1 VAVDASGDRA
11 GDTLKV
17 RLKGRDRDAMALVVI
32 TMTRTRILLYLT
44 IAVVGLLLL
53 GYFSYTIYRS
63 EHWGEVAGAL
73 GGFIG
78 GMVGAGGA
86 VLAVY
91 LTLSRQR
98 REETSNVTSAV
109 QTEVA
114 SLVKYINGAIE
125 VCADV
130 KKGTRQIPRADAV
143 YIVKNLVVDPVVY
156 PAIADRVG
164 LLPHPQATAAFYMRI
179 SEAKATAEVFAKATG
194 TPETHVTPDLARTVT
209 DILVTALQLADP
221 IVAGVPPH
229 ADLAAGVQ
237 VDILAQIQQGLSA
250 ARAAFP
256 EAESFQPPAG

>member
-1 VAVDASGDRA
+1 MTS
-11 GDTLKV
+11 V
-17 RLKGRDRDAMALVVI
+17 RNRIFLALA
-32 TMTRTRILLYLT
+32 
-44 IAVVGLLLL
+44 IAAAFLVL
-53 GYFSYTIYRS
+53 GYFSYATFRA

-78 GMVGAGGA
+78 GIVGAGGA
-86 VLAVY
+86 IWAVF
-91 LTLSRQR
+91 LTLGRQR
-98 REETSNVTSAV
+98 QEEAANVASAV
-109 QTEVA
+109 QTEVT

-130 KKGTRQIPRADAV
+130 KRGLRIPRADAV

-194 TPETHVTPDLARTVT
+194 TPETYVTPDLARTVV
-209 DILVTALQLADP
+209 DVLVTALELANP
-221 IVAGVPPH
+221 IVAGVRP
-229 ADLAAGVQ
+229 DRGLAVGIQ
-237 VDILAQIQQGLSA
+237 VSILTQIQEGLQV

-256 EAESFQPPAG
+256 NAGGP